1 MVHELVHKMLATC
14 PPPPEVAVHTDTE
27 QVLRERKA
35 EKNREFFEKK
45 ITEGKVR
52 SKEEIEAE
60 VRLGLALHGGAGS
73 RKASATHPPAK
84 DHIVA
89 SKLALF
95 EEGHSQD

>member
-1 MVHELVHKMLATC
+1 MVHELVHKMLVAC
-14 PPPPEVAVHTDTE
+14 PPPPEMPLHTDTE

-60 VRLGLALHGGAGS
+60 VRLEAHGT
-73 RKASATHPPAK
+73 RKVAITYP
-84 DHIVA
+84 IVKEPRIA